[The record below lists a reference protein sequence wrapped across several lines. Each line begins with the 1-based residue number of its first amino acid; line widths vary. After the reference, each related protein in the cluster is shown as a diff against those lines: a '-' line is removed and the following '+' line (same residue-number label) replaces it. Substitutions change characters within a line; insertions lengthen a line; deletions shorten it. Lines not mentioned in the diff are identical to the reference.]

1 MGQFSWITQDTNESI
16 RNNGS
21 PHKRIAYMHDN
32 NGNVW
37 EENDYEGYG
46 VFGGK
51 DFYILLAEMNGLEVT
66 KDEVEERFAKGFDD
80 TKEESEQ
87 DLLRSKAIDLY
98 YSDKPFIS
106 PNLTRNERWSWVNR
120 APQDCPNQ
128 GWEDYI

>member
-32 NGNVW
+32 KGNVW

-51 DFYILLAEMNGLEVT
+51 DFFILLAEMNGLQVT
-66 KDEVEERFAKGFDD
+66 KDESER
-80 TKEESEQ
+80 

-106 PNLTRNERWSWVNR
+106 PNLTRNERWTWANR
-120 APQDCPNQ
+120 PPEDCPNQ
-128 GWEDYI
+128 GWEDYR